1 MEFNFAPPPL
11 PITLIFCLQVYNFKV
26 RNIFLRF
33 WIACKVFFKKSQK
46 NIINFN
52 LCSRFTFVLVIVTK
66 IFVFKSLKRL
76 CSYMFICV
84 HILHLQCSYN
94 CMGNISS
101 WDYSIFLYF
110 QWITCIV
117 LENKARIKK
126 GMFLDS
132 LESTSCT
139 YM

>member
-1 MEFNFAPPPL
+1 MILDSMNRWQKIENHKNLALVKLWNLILPPPL

-84 HILHLQCSYN
+84 HIYYIYN
-94 CMGNISS
+94 AVITVWETSHPE
-101 WDYSIFLYF
+101 ITVYF
-110 QWITCIV
+110 
-117 LENKARIKK
+117 
-126 GMFLDS
+126 
-132 LESTSCT
+132 CT
-139 YM
+139 FSE